1 MEEEPKNLKIS
12 TLSTNRDVIM
22 KLVKRRK
29 ESTYKLNKNGEDM
42 LMNREEEKEVNKK
55 FKAKYM

>member
-1 MEEEPKNLKIS
+1 
-12 TLSTNRDVIM
+12 M